1 MLSSPI
7 VPADSVLPVH
17 CFLDVL
23 NTPTVL
29 TAIRPAA
36 LTAIRVTLAVLAL
49 GLLGMYL
56 YARKKSRKEAP
67 PRN

>member
-7 VPADSVLPVH
+7 VPADSVLPAH
-17 CFLDVL
+17 YFLDVL
-23 NTPTVL
+23 NT
-29 TAIRPAA
+29 PAA

-56 YARKKSRKEAP
+56 YVRKKSRKEAP

>member
-7 VPADSVLPVH
+7 VPADSVLPAH
-17 CFLDVL
+17 YFLDVL
-23 NTPTVL
+23 NTPT
-29 TAIRPAA
+29 A

-67 PRN
+67 SRN

>member
-7 VPADSVLPVH
+7 VPADSVLPAH
-17 CFLDVL
+17 YFLDVL
-23 NTPTVL
+23 NT
-29 TAIRPAA
+29 PAA

-67 PRN
+67 PWN

>member
-7 VPADSVLPVH
+7 VPADSVLPAH
-17 CFLDVL
+17 YFLDVL
-23 NTPTVL
+23 NTP
-29 TAIRPAA
+29 AA
-36 LTAIRVTLAVLAL
+36 LTAIRITLAVLAL
-49 GLLGMYL
+49 GLLEMYL

>member
-1 MLSSPI
+1 MLSYPI
-7 VPADSVLPVH
+7 VPADSVLPAH
-17 CFLDVL
+17 YFLDVL
-23 NTPTVL
+23 NT
-29 TAIRPAA
+29 PAA

-56 YARKKSRKEAP
+56 YARKKSRKEAS

>member
-1 MLSSPI
+1 MLSSSI
-7 VPADSVLPVH
+7 VPADSIRPAH
-17 CFLDVL
+17 YFLDVL
-23 NTPTVL
+23 NT
-29 TAIRPAA
+29 PAA

-56 YARKKSRKEAP
+56 YARKASRKEAP

>member
-1 MLSSPI
+1 MLSSSI
-7 VPADSVLPVH
+7 VPADSIRPAH
-17 CFLDVL
+17 YFLDVL
-23 NTPTVL
+23 NT
-29 TAIRPAA
+29 PAA
-36 LTAIRVTLAVLAL
+36 LTAIRVTLAVLVL

>member
-1 MLSSPI
+1 MRSSPI
-7 VPADSVLPVH
+7 VPADSVLPAH
-17 CFLDVL
+17 YFLDVL
-23 NTPTVL
+23 NT
-29 TAIRPAA
+29 PAA

-56 YARKKSRKEAP
+56 HARKESRKEAP

>member
-7 VPADSVLPVH
+7 VPADSVLPAH
-17 CFLDVL
+17 YFLDVL
-23 NTPTVL
+23 NT
-29 TAIRPAA
+29 PAA

-67 PRN
+67 PQN

>member
-7 VPADSVLPVH
+7 VPADSVLPAH
-17 CFLDVL
+17 YFLDVL
-23 NTPTVL
+23 NTP
-29 TAIRPAA
+29 AA
-36 LTAIRVTLAVLAL
+36 LTAIRLTLAALAL

-56 YARKKSRKEAP
+56 YTRKKSRKEAS

>member
-7 VPADSVLPVH
+7 VPADSVLPAH
-17 CFLDVL
+17 YFLDVL
-23 NTPTVL
+23 NT
-29 TAIRPAA
+29 PAA

-56 YARKKSRKEAP
+56 HTRKASRKEAP

>member
-7 VPADSVLPVH
+7 VPADSVLPAH
-17 CFLDVL
+17 YFLDVL

-29 TAIRPAA
+29 TGIR
-36 LTAIRVTLAVLAL
+36 LTLAVLAL

-56 YARKKSRKEAP
+56 HARKASRKEAP

>member
-7 VPADSVLPVH
+7 VPADSVLPAH
-17 CFLDVL
+17 YFLDVL
-23 NTPTVL
+23 NT
-29 TAIRPAA
+29 PAA

-49 GLLGMYL
+49 GLLGIYL
-56 YARKKSRKEAP
+56 HIRKESRKEAP

>member
-7 VPADSVLPVH
+7 VPADSVLPTH
-17 CFLDVL
+17 YFLDVL
-23 NTPTVL
+23 NT
-29 TAIRPAA
+29 PAA

-56 YARKKSRKEAP
+56 YARKESRKEAP
-67 PRN
+67 PQN

>member
-7 VPADSVLPVH
+7 VPADSVLPAH
-17 CFLDVL
+17 YFLDFL
-23 NTPTVL
+23 NTPVVL
-29 TAIRPAA
+29 SGIR
-36 LTAIRVTLAVLAL
+36 LTLAVLAL

>member
-7 VPADSVLPVH
+7 VPADSVLPAH
-17 CFLDVL
+17 YFLDVL
-23 NTPTVL
+23 NT
-29 TAIRPAA
+29 PAA

-49 GLLGMYL
+49 GLLGTYL
-56 YARKKSRKEAP
+56 DTRKESRKEAP

>member
-7 VPADSVLPVH
+7 VPADSILPAH
-17 CFLDVL
+17 YFLDVL
-23 NTPTVL
+23 NT
-29 TAIRPAA
+29 PAA
-36 LTAIRVTLAVLAL
+36 LTAIRVTLAGLAL

-67 PRN
+67 PQN

>member
-7 VPADSVLPVH
+7 VPADSVLPAH
-17 CFLDVL
+17 YFLDVL

-29 TAIRPAA
+29 TGIR
-36 LTAIRVTLAVLAL
+36 LTLAVLAL

-56 YARKKSRKEAP
+56 HARKKSRKEAP

>member
-7 VPADSVLPVH
+7 VPADSVLPAH
-17 CFLDVL
+17 YFLDVL
-23 NTPTVL
+23 NTPVVL
-29 TAIRPAA
+29 TGIRLA
-36 LTAIRVTLAVLAL
+36 LAVLAL

-56 YARKKSRKEAP
+56 YTRKKSRKEAP

>member
-7 VPADSVLPVH
+7 VPADSVLPAH
-17 CFLDVL
+17 YFLDVL
-23 NTPTVL
+23 NT
-29 TAIRPAA
+29 PAA

-56 YARKKSRKEAP
+56 YTRKESRKEAP
-67 PRN
+67 PQN

>member
-7 VPADSVLPVH
+7 VPADSVLPAH
-17 CFLDVL
+17 YFLDVL
-23 NTPTVL
+23 NTPVV
-29 TAIRPAA
+29 

-56 YARKKSRKEAP
+56 HARKEPRKEAP
-67 PRN
+67 LRK

>member
-7 VPADSVLPVH
+7 VPADSVLPAH
-17 CFLDVL
+17 YFLDVL
-23 NTPTVL
+23 NTP
-29 TAIRPAA
+29 AA
-36 LTAIRVTLAVLAL
+36 LTAMRVTLAVLVL

-67 PRN
+67 PRS